1 MGLYVVKP
9 PFRYPAALL
18 RGRSFK
24 VCQSVCVKTNIL
36 HLGNCLLLYILLLR
50 KCRGKGRRYIQDD
63 HILGATQREIAE
75 SLWKVRKQEVMG
87 KFWDEVE
94 QDEIQDCRQEKAE
107 L

>member
-1 MGLYVVKP
+1 MRKRVRLYLKKKA
-9 PFRYPAALL
+9 FFYKKKYLI
-18 RGRSFK
+18 K
-24 VCQSVCVKTNIL
+24 VCQSVCVKKNIL